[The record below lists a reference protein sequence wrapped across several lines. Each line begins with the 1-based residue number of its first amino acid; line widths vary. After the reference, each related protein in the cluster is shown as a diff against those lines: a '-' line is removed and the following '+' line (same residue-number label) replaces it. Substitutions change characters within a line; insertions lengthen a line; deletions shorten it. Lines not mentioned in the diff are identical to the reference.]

1 MVSRVV
7 LPAHMDLIEIQS
19 FIPQPS
25 AGHAVMGAQPG
36 VVLCPLRP
44 PPAVSPAIPEP
55 RVQRWWPI
63 CMWGS
68 EGRGD
73 TFRGARGQGA
83 RPDGSHGRA
92 PPPRALRAHS
102 CNTFVCHLI
111 KAH

>member
-44 PPAVSPAIPEP
+44 PPRRVP
-55 RVQRWWPI
+55 RNPGASGAEVVAHLHVGLGGS
-63 CMWGS
+63 WGHLPRCS
-68 EGRGD
+68 WARSAPGRLPWEG
-73 TFRGARGQGA
+73 TA
-83 RPDGSHGRA
+83 
-92 PPPRALRAHS
+92 
-102 CNTFVCHLI
+102 T
-111 KAH
+111 